1 MHINHLK
8 KSLTLVKS
16 SDLTNIPVITY
27 NSWGLWLG
35 LRNIMLISL
44 FIHWLSLRMALKAP
58 IYFKRNRRTN
68 WYDNIL
74 NKIRPKRSLFWVR
87 FGSSKQ
93 LTKANFLGKFVL
105 APKHLWAT
113 IGPWQSVGVF
123 WNWIFFFL
131 IQQRSGRRT
140 TSPSH

>member
-1 MHINHLK
+1 MSNHLIL
-8 KSLTLVKS
+8 LTFL
-16 SDLTNIPVITY
+16 LLH

-68 WYDNIL
+68 WYDDIL

-123 WNWIFFFL
+123 WNWIFFFSFNKGQAGEQHPKSL
-131 IQQRSGRRT
+131 AT
-140 TSPSH
+140 